1 MFSDADKLALV
12 KASPQAVAEHDKAA
26 WLNLFSYDALVND
39 PVGSAPHTGHA
50 AISRFYDSFIA
61 PNDIRFDADQDVVCG
76 MTVVRDLTIV
86 TRLPTG
92 LEAAVATHICY
103 ELTQENEQ
111 LKIHRLY
118 AHWELMPM
126 VLNTLSAG
134 FIGLR
139 SYVKLSVR
147 MIQCQGVSG
156 VMGFMRGF
164 LGGGRGRRKKGE
176 EFLSRLAQDNAP
188 GAKAMLSA
196 GAVLISAPGTHIS
209 VEQLSAD
216 MQGMR
221 WHKVLAGGDRITAS
235 IRHKN
240 RSGVMLMVM
249 NRQKQI
255 TQVVLYL

>member
-12 KASPQAVAEHDKAA
+12 KASPQAVAVHDKAA
-26 WLNLFSYDALVND
+26 WLDLFSHDALVND
-39 PVGSAPHTGHA
+39 PVGSAPHTSHT

-61 PNDIRFDADQDVVCG
+61 PNDIRFDADQDIVCG

-92 LEAAVATHICY
+92 LEAPVATHICY
-103 ELTQENEQ
+103 ELKQENDQ

-147 MIQCQGVSG
+147 MVQCQGVGG
-156 VMGFMRGF
+156 VLGFMRGF
-164 LGGGRGRRKKGE
+164 LGGGRGRRKKAE
-176 EFLSRLAQDNAP
+176 NFLSRLAQNDAA
-188 GAKAMLSA
+188 GAKAMLA
-196 GAVLISAPGTHIS
+196 ADAVLISAPDTNMA
-209 VEQLSAD
+209 VEQLAAE

-221 WHKVLAGGDRITAS
+221 WHKVLAGGDRVTAS
-235 IRHKN
+235 IRHQDKP
-240 RSGVMLMVM
+240 GVMLMVM
-249 NRQKQI
+249 NRQKRI